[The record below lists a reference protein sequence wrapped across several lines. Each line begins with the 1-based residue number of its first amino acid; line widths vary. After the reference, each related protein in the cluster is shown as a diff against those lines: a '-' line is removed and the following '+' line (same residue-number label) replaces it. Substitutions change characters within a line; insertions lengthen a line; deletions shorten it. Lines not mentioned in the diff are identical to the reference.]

1 MPQKG
6 CRLGT
11 GKEAHGVPAGSGNG
25 YRDPMAPLWL
35 MTWLP
40 LPLIQTTASWR
51 LEVIP

>member
-1 MPQKG
+1 
-6 CRLGT
+6 
-11 GKEAHGVPAGSGNG
+11 
-25 YRDPMAPLWL
+25 MAPLWL